1 MLYFKT
7 KGSGNVDKTK
17 DPCKS
22 KGPNMVKWLFSNPYK
37 FSNTEN
43 GRQIQKWLWVL
54 IPLTII
60 NIVSIPIK
68 LILR

>member
-1 MLYFKT
+1 MFGIRQEK
-7 KGSGNVDKTK
+7 S
-17 DPCKS
+17 PCES

-37 FSNTEN
+37 FSDTEN

-54 IPLTII
+54 IPLTVI
-60 NIVSIPIK
+60 NILSIPLK